1 MSNPLHESSQA
12 ARTPRTSM
20 SVNVIDQRTC
30 ATTGITLAAA
40 NWAPNDVVNSTSLP
54 ARGAVCCKTTTDHI
68 FVAGQLYL
76 RAIRKTT

>member
-1 MSNPLHESSQA
+1 
-12 ARTPRTSM
+12 
-20 SVNVIDQRTC
+20 
-30 ATTGITLAAA
+30 
-40 NWAPNDVVNSTSLP
+40 VVNSTSLP